1 MIIAVTGHRPNKL
14 YGYNLNN
21 EKNLELK
28 EKLKKILIDNKCT
41 EAITG
46 MALGVDTIFA
56 LAVLE
61 LKDEG
66 YNIKL
71 HCAIPCRNHSSKW
84 IKESVDLYNDILS
97 KADVV
102 KLVTDE
108 TYKPYLMQ
116 VRNEYMVDL
125 ADKIIAV
132 WDGSSGGT
140 ANCVKYA
147 QKKNKEIIRIIP

>member
-28 EKLKKILIDNKCT
+28 EKLKKILINNKCT